1 MDTPD
6 CAAGDH
12 TGGSGAGSGGAAGS
26 GSGGGGHR
34 RTRRGHRWRRASAA
48 GTDGRGDPSD
58 GLPQPP
64 PEDVSANS
72 VPPSPPR
79 RFIKRTR
86 WIAQAEDDLRRA
98 LLISVVGLRCSGRAA
113 EVSDALTLRFDLEDD
128 ALDLR
133 MVAPNTFIALLP
145 NVELADRM
153 LSEGQSFYAPP
164 LRMHVRRWSRQFM
177 ASGGREMPIL
187 LDIELRGLPV
197 HLRGIHSA
205 GQLLVGH
212 CLVQE
217 LILVPEDI
225 FDLSSFW
232 LRVWCDD
239 PDNLPSSLDLHVEEP
254 PVHVGVGPTPPRT
267 VTYPILILVS
277 RPRSS
282 SEVFPPPPPSPP
294 PSDSQDED
302 RGRDSGGQQ
311 KRRFTSQPSVDRPS
325 VHARLGRTFKL
336 IRWQAI

>member
-1 MDTPD
+1 
-6 CAAGDH
+6 
-12 TGGSGAGSGGAAGS
+12 
-26 GSGGGGHR
+26 
-34 RTRRGHRWRRASAA
+34 
-48 GTDGRGDPSD
+48 
-58 GLPQPP
+58 
-64 PEDVSANS
+64 
-72 VPPSPPR
+72 
-79 RFIKRTR
+79 
-86 WIAQAEDDLRRA
+86 
-98 LLISVVGLRCSGRAA
+98 VGLRCSGFATEA
-113 EVSDALTLRFDLEDD
+113 SDALTLRFDLEDD

-133 MVAPNTFIALLP
+133 LVAPNTFIALLP

-164 LRMHVRRWSRQFM
+164 LWMHVRRWPRQFM

-197 HLRGIHSA
+197 HLWDIHST

-212 CLVQE
+212 CLVHE
-217 LILVPEDI
+217 LLPIPEDV

-254 PVHVGVGPTPPRT
+254 PVHVDVGPTSPHT
-267 VTYPILILVS
+267 VTYPVSILVP

-282 SEVFPPPPPSPP
+282 PEVLPPPPPSPP

-302 RGRDSGGQQ
+302 CGHFFGSQQ
-311 KRRFTSQPSVDRPS
+311 RRHFNS
-325 VHARLGRTFKL
+325 
-336 IRWQAI
+336 